1 MSDVKDY
8 SQLKERLD
16 QIVEAVSDEGISL
29 DDALALYEEAV
40 KLGSKASAL
49 IEEDISAKTAEDL
62 AAALAA
68 EQADADGAPSEQAD
82 ADAAAAGATVAPT
95 QAEGD
100 AAASEAASAG
110 QDVESVHGA

>member
-16 QIVEAVSDEGISL
+16 QIVEAV
-29 DDALALYEEAV
+29 

-49 IEEDISAKTAEDL
+49 IEEDINAKTAEEL

-68 EQADADGAPSEQAD
+68 EQEDAAEDSDNAPADEAAALAADQAD
-82 ADAAAAGATVAPT
+82 A
-95 QAEGD
+95 
-100 AAASEAASAG
+100 
-110 QDVESVHGA
+110 ESVTEA

>member
-16 QIVEAVSDEGISL
+16 QIVEAVNDEDISL

-49 IEEDISAKTAEDL
+49 IEEDINVKTAEEL

-68 EQADADGAPSEQAD
+68 EQVDAAEDSDNAPADEAAALTAEQAD
-82 ADAAAAGATVAPT
+82 A
-95 QAEGD
+95 
-100 AAASEAASAG
+100 
-110 QDVESVHGA
+110 ESVTEA

>member
-16 QIVEAVSDEGISL
+16 QIVEAVNDEDISL

-49 IEEDISAKTAEDL
+49 IEEDINAKTAEEL
-62 AAALAA
+62 AAA
-68 EQADADGAPSEQAD
+68 E
-82 ADAAAAGATVAPT
+82 AAAMS
-95 QAEGD
+95 ED
-100 AAASEAASAG
+100 AYRSRWMP
-110 QDVESVHGA
+110 QKIPIMLQRTRRLH

>member
-40 KLGSKASAL
+40 KLGSAASAL
-49 IEEDISAKTAEDL
+49 IEQDISAKTAEEL

-68 EQADADGAPSEQAD
+68 EQAEAEGAESASD
-82 ADAAAAGATVAPT
+82 AAGAEQET
-95 QAEGD
+95 
-100 AAASEAASAG
+100 
-110 QDVESVHGA
+110 ESVHEA

>member
-16 QIVEAVSDEGISL
+16 QIVEAVNDEDISL

-49 IEEDISAKTAEDL
+49 IEEDINAKTAEEL

-68 EQADADGAPSEQAD
+68 EQ
-82 ADAAAAGATVAPT
+82 
-95 QAEGD
+95 GD
-100 AAASEAASAG
+100 AAEDSDNAPADEAAALTAE
-110 QDVESVHGA
+110 QVDAESVTEA